1 MKHNKLH
8 IVFCAAATALFCSCS
23 DWFDITPST
32 DIKAEDLFET
42 ESGFQS
48 ALAGIYIGM
57 TNQNSYGANFT
68 YGQLDRMVQ
77 FYDRTPGEGGQ
88 DVDPAVVFDYTTE
101 NNTYNSKGVMAN
113 MWSSSYNL
121 IANANNFMS
130 WLDRNGERVINS
142 QETRDMMRGE
152 ALALRGFL
160 HFDLLRLWGP
170 IYATDSTEAS
180 IPYRTVAD
188 ASRQPLLP
196 ANEVVTRI
204 MADLSQAR
212 TLLSF
217 EQGTSL
223 EDNERRF
230 RLNYYAVTALMA
242 RVCNYRGD
250 HASAMAYAEEVI
262 NDCGLGLVDNCRTSP
277 ALFGETLFAINIYEM
292 EENLSSY
299 WAEGPTFNTQL
310 SLSQSKLA
318 AIFETNGVGNNDMRA
333 RRGEGFLF
341 YDDEDVAISRK
352 YIKNDEEEIP
362 LIRLSEMYYICCES
376 APLDQAATYINEV
389 RQKRGISRSNDLSF
403 TTEQSRIDAL
413 NLEYRKDFYAEG
425 QYFHFLKR
433 FAEPTFLNCPLDN
446 MTEAQYI
453 FPLPDAEREYGWT
466 DSMTDGEGTA
476 DNESSTTGE

>member
-1 MKHNKLH
+1 
-8 IVFCAAATALFCSCS
+8 
-23 DWFDITPST
+23 
-32 DIKAEDLFET
+32 
-42 ESGFQS
+42 
-48 ALAGIYIGM
+48 
-57 TNQNSYGANFT
+57 
-68 YGQLDRMVQ
+68 
-77 FYDRTPGEGGQ
+77 
-88 DVDPAVVFDYTTE
+88 
-101 NNTYNSKGVMAN
+101 MAN

-152 ALALRGFL
+152 ALALRGCL

-318 AIFETNGVGNNDMRA
+318 AIFETNGDVSVIPKACNKPLTAGDMGVSAQTPLLPYAVICEGKKMTENVRKGKIDYSLVEKTLEKHKLKQKNVLLMTVTGGNNYY
-333 RRGEGFLF
+333 LQP
-341 YDDEDVAISRK
+341 ISGR
-352 YIKNDEEEIP
+352 YVTGVLEEEN
-362 LIRLSEMYYICCES
+362 
-376 APLDQAATYINEV
+376 A
-389 RQKRGISRSNDLSF
+389 G
-403 TTEQSRIDAL
+403 
-413 NLEYRKDFYAEG
+413 
-425 QYFHFLKR
+425 
-433 FAEPTFLNCPLDN
+433 
-446 MTEAQYI
+446 
-453 FPLPDAEREYGWT
+453 
-466 DSMTDGEGTA
+466 
-476 DNESSTTGE
+476 